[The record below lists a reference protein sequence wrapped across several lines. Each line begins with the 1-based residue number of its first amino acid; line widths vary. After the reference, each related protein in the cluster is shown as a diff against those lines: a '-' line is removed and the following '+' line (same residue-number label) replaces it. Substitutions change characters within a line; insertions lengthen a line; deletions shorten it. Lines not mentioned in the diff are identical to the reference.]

1 METKLEQ
8 WSVADKAVDLV
19 LLFSV
24 LFHVER
30 ADREALFQQLFTR
43 YLVPNGVVAIVSPL
57 PMASIVRLAERL
69 GNKEKVFH
77 DEIADKEM
85 FAAGF
90 KLVCK
95 QDLKGPADWSEP
107 REFMVT
113 LGQKFTDYLAS
124 EQEVRA
130 EIDDILGSFTGTAYF
145 CKTLAI
151 FTK

>member
-24 LFHVER
+24 LFHVDR

-43 YLVPNGVVAIVSPL
+43 MAPNGVVAIVSPL
-57 PMASIVRLAERL
+57 PKAAIIRLVEGL
-69 GNKEKVFH
+69 GNPAKVFH
-77 DEIADKEM
+77 DEMADKEM
-85 FAAGF
+85 LAAGF

-95 QDLKGPADWSEP
+95 QDLKGPADWSQP
-107 REFMVT
+107 LEFLVT
-113 LGQKFTDYLAS
+113 LGLHLTDNLAS

-130 EIDDILGSFTGTAYF
+130 AIDDLYGSFTGSGYF
-145 CKTLAI
+145 HKTLAI
-151 FTK
+151 FSK